1 MKLIKYSILSLV
13 IAVVAVSCGEQSNLD
28 KLKSKRA
35 NLKSEIASLDA
46 EIREMDTVKVGYLP
60 LVKTGTVKKDTFV
73 NNVIVQGEVKTDKE
87 IMINAEANGIIKKIH
102 VSEGDYVK
110 KGQTLAQIDT
120 EILTS
125 NIKEIETRIEFAEY
139 AYNKQKELN
148 ERGVGTEFEL
158 EQASNQLNTLKS
170 QLNAIKTQRS
180 KTTVSAPFNGY
191 VDEIFTYE
199 GEMAGAQSPL
209 LRLVNN
215 NEVKLVA
222 NISEYYYTRI
232 TEGTPIKAF
241 IPTLR
246 DTFNLKVTSVGNYI
260 HPTNRT
266 FRVQT
271 LIKDNKRLLPNM
283 LAELHIT
290 NLIIPEATIVPATSL
305 LKSQQNEDYLF
316 VVEEKEGQLKV
327 RKQLVNIV
335 SRHKGQAAVE
345 PINGTLE
352 KDVKVVTEGGRGVT
366 NNDAVRTL

>member
-1 MKLIKYSILSLV
+1 MKLIKYSVLTLV
-13 IAVVAVSCGEQSNLD
+13 IASLAVSCGEQSNLD

-35 NLKSEIASLDA
+35 KLKSEIAALDA

-60 LVKTGTVKKDTFV
+60 LVKTGSVKKDTFV

-87 IMINAEANGIIKKIH
+87 IMINAEANGIIDKIH

-139 AYNKQKELN
+139 AYNKQKELK

-170 QLNAIKTQRS
+170 QLNSIKTQRS
-180 KTTVSAPFNGY
+180 KTTVSAPFSGF
-191 VDEIFTYE
+191 VDEIFTNE
-199 GEMAGAQSPL
+199 GEMAGAQSPI

-215 NEVKLVA
+215 DEVKLIA
-222 NISEYYYTRI
+222 NISENYYTKI
-232 TEGTPIKAF
+232 KEGTPIKAF
-241 IPTLR
+241 IPTLS
-246 DTFNLKVTSVGNYI
+246 DTIDLKVSAVGNFI
-260 HPTNRT
+260 NPTNRT
-266 FRVQT
+266 FRVQA
-271 LIKDNKRLLPNM
+271 IVKDNKQLLPNM

-290 NLIIPEATIVPATSL
+290 NLIIPNAIIVPSTSL

-316 VVEEKEGQLKV
+316 VIEGEEGQLKV
-327 RKQLVNIV
+327 RKQLVTIL
-335 SRHKGQAAVE
+335 SRHKGEAAVE
-345 PINGTLE
+345 PIDGRLDNN
-352 KDVKVVTEGGRGVT
+352 VKVVTEGGRGVT